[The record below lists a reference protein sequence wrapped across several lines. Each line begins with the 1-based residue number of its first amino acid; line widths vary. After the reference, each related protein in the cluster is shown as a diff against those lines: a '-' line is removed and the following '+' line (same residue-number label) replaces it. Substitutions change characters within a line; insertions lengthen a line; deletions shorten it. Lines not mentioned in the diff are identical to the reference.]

1 MSDSPRPLSTCLLLP
16 WKLRGNVATSCFQL
30 VCKVASKQTARQTKP
45 ISGHTSHMNY
55 DMGLFWSHK
64 TWALCF
70 SQMWGHVWV
79 GHATAQW
86 SQAHEQTY
94 NRMAA
99 KTKDSRCCNSLVKVQ
114 KCCDGTLRG
123 LCICNINE
131 LKQHCKDEWATILP
145 HNGFRSANIAR
156 TISRLKTLPVRHK
169 PALCGSRS
177 GRTHYYPKRNG
188 A

>member
-1 MSDSPRPLSTCLLLP
+1 MT
-16 WKLRGNVATSCFQL
+16 WVCFR
-30 VCKVASKQTARQTKP
+30 VTKP
-45 ISGHTSHMNY
+45 GRFVSVKCEVMCGWVMQQHNDPKHTS
-55 DMGLFWSHK
+55 K
-64 TWALCF
+64 RT
-70 SQMWGHVWV
+70 
-79 GHATAQW
+79 
-86 SQAHEQTY
+86 TY
-94 NRMAA
+94 KRTMAA

-131 LKQHCKDEWATILP
+131 LKQHCKDEWAKIFP
-145 HNGFRSANIAR
+145 HNGFRSAKVAR